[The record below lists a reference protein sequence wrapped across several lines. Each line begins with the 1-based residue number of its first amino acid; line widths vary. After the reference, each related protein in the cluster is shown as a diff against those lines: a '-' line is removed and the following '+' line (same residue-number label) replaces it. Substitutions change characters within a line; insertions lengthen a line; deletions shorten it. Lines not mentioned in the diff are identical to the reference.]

1 MRRVFIQFYLLL
13 VGFFIAVIACLG
25 LFYKKAID
33 EVSENY
39 LGDLLATV
47 LSLIEQDLNT
57 SPPGQWPLIL
67 KNQQI
72 DTDFNLQIEPL
83 SAYQLDQDATVA
95 FNQGDVVFIEQDAI
109 YIQRIKNSEYL
120 LSVGPVNYS
129 YFFKQLQLL
138 DLAFLSIAILLL
150 AIPVYL
156 WLRPLW
162 RDVRQ
167 IESAAEAIGAGQ
179 MDTQLQLDHAS
190 AVYPIG
196 RAMDRM
202 TGKIAALM
210 DQQDRLMQD
219 IAHEIRT
226 PLARLRYRLALLPDQ
241 QTEKQFEQDIHHIEQ
256 LVEELL
262 FKATVDAHS
271 ASHEIKQTV
280 HVQQWLNE
288 CVEQAKIDAPADIAW
303 RITLHMPMN
312 VSECRGDVH
321 LLTRALSNLLKN
333 AKKFA
338 HRHIEV
344 TFEQSADE
352 YRLSVADDGVGIPP
366 EQAQEVFQAFYRLD
380 QSRNRQTGGY
390 GLGLAIVASIA
401 HAHQGNASVQTSQY
415 GGACFSMTWPI
426 LPMASTL
433 SVLTAHA

>member
-95 FNQGDVVFIEQDAI
+95 LNQGDVVFIEQDAI

-226 PLARLRYRLALLPDQ
+226 PL
-241 QTEKQFEQDIHHIEQ
+241 
-256 LVEELL
+256 
-262 FKATVDAHS
+262 
-271 ASHEIKQTV
+271 
-280 HVQQWLNE
+280 
-288 CVEQAKIDAPADIAW
+288 

-321 LLTRALSNLLKN
+321 LLTRALSNLLNN

-380 QSRNRQTGGY
+380 QSRTK
-390 GLGLAIVASIA
+390 SEK
-401 HAHQGNASVQTSQY
+401 T
-415 GGACFSMTWPI
+415 P
-426 LPMASTL
+426 
-433 SVLTAHA
+433 

>member
-95 FNQGDVVFIEQDAI
+95 LNQGDVVFIEQDAI

-241 QTEKQFEQDIHHIEQ
+241 QTEKQFEQDIHHSEQ

-288 CVEQAKIDAPADIAW
+288 CVEQAKIDARFREWKIKQRCSGKRCDS
-303 RITLHMPMN
+303 LHYF
-312 VSECRGDVH
+312 
-321 LLTRALSNLLKN
+321 KN
-333 AKKFA
+333 
-338 HRHIEV
+338 R
-344 TFEQSADE
+344 D
-352 YRLSVADDGVGIPP
+352 
-366 EQAQEVFQAFYRLD
+366 
-380 QSRNRQTGGY
+380 
-390 GLGLAIVASIA
+390 
-401 HAHQGNASVQTSQY
+401 
-415 GGACFSMTWPI
+415 
-426 LPMASTL
+426 
-433 SVLTAHA
+433 

>member
-95 FNQGDVVFIEQDAI
+95 LNQGDVVFIEQDAI

-241 QTEKQFEQDIHHIEQ
+241 QTERQFDQDINHIEQ

-271 ASHEIKQTV
+271 ASHEISETV
-280 HVQQWLNE
+280 PVQQWLNE
-288 CVEQAKIDAPADIAW
+288 CVEQAKIDAPVEIVW
-303 RITLHMPMN
+303 RIMIDMPEN
-312 VSECRGDVH
+312 ALECRGDVH
-321 LLTRALSNLLKN
+321 LLTRALSNLLNN

-426 LPMASTL
+426 LPMAPTL
-433 SVLTAHA
+433 SVPTAHA